1 MLQLQLSAGAILLF
15 GLLWI
20 INMIRKRKLELKY
33 ALAWMI
39 AILMMLVV
47 AVFPP
52 ILRVVSYLFGI
63 ATPVNTL
70 FLLGFIFSL
79 ALLFI
84 MTVTV
89 SRLSDRVRQLSQ
101 AIALNEK
108 EIALLKEKGEH
119 EPEKMATENE
129 VS

>member
-1 MLQLQLSAGAILLF
+1 
-15 GLLWI
+15 
-20 INMIRKRKLELKY
+20 MIRKRKLELKY

>member
-1 MLQLQLSAGAILLF
+1 MLKLQLIAGAILLF